1 MELGTSS
8 RRRRRRDKIGKGPVL
23 GSVGMHFSAILLT
36 WWASATAAVVPEF
49 MVFEIELISPSA
61 AELGEVT
68 SAPPEELVIE
78 TPTEVVPEPEVEV
91 PPPIVE
97 EEAPPEEEPQP
108 EETVSPPESEPVD
121 DPEPARSPDPDPE
134 VETPGE
140 DLNVRMAGL
149 RRDYPE
155 YYNNIIRHM
164 QRCFRWRGQED
175 LRATI
180 YFVIARDGTVSGVDV
195 LESSRNVPFDI
206 EAMGAAEC
214 AGARGRL
221 GPLPETLPV
230 DRMPIMFIFEPRGR
244 GTELQAGPE

>member
-1 MELGTSS
+1 VELGTSS

-155 YYNNIIRHM
+155 YYNNIIRRM
-164 QRCFRWRGQED
+164 RGCFRWRGQED

-214 AGARGRL
+214 AGAQGRL

-230 DRMPIMFIFEPRGR
+230 DRMPIMFIFEPRR
-244 GTELQAGPE
+244 SGTELQAGPE

>member
-1 MELGTSS
+1 M
-8 RRRRRRDKIGKGPVL
+8 
-23 GSVGMHFSAILLT
+23 
-36 WWASATAAVVPEF
+36 
-49 MVFEIELISPSA
+49 
-61 AELGEVT
+61 
-68 SAPPEELVIE
+68 
-78 TPTEVVPEPEVEV
+78 
-91 PPPIVE
+91 
-97 EEAPPEEEPQP
+97 
-108 EETVSPPESEPVD
+108 D

-155 YYNNIIRHM
+155 YYNNIIRRM
-164 QRCFRWRGQED
+164 RGCFRWRGQED

-214 AGARGRL
+214 AGAQGRL

-230 DRMPIMFIFEPRGR
+230 DRMPIMFIFEPRR
-244 GTELQAGPE
+244 SGTELQAGPE